1 MVEASGTVVEVRE
14 GLLRVETQP
23 RSACAH
29 CSTDSCATSV
39 VAKLFGAKRNRVWLE
54 NTLGARPGEQVVI
67 GIQDELLLRASL
79 LSYLLPLVCMLAVA
93 ALGDA
98 RGASEGLQ
106 GLLAVGGLAAG
117 FLLVGRI
124 VRGMPSR
131 QHFSLRLLRSAVPG
145 QVIQIARLNPRGAGN
160 E

>member
-1 MVEASGTVVEVRE
+1 MVEASGTVVAVRN
-14 GLLRVETQP
+14 GQLQVETQP
-23 RSACAH
+23 RSTCAH

-39 VAKLFGAKRNRVWLE
+39 VAKLFGAKRSRVWLE

-67 GIQDELLLRASL
+67 GIQDKLLLRASL

-98 RGASEGLQ
+98 RGATEGLQ

-117 FLLVGRI
+117 FALAGWIAR
-124 VRGMPSR
+124 RARSR
-131 QHFSLRLLRSAVPG
+131 RRFRPQLLRFAG
-145 QVIQIARLNPRGAGN
+145 QVHVLQTESFESKRS
-160 E
+160 

>member
-1 MVEASGTVVEVRE
+1 MVEASGTVVEVRD

-29 CSTDSCATSV
+29 CSTDSCASSV
-39 VAKLFGAKRNRVWLE
+39 VAKLVGAKRNRVWLE

-67 GIQDELLLRASL
+67 GIQDALLLRASL
-79 LSYLLPLVCMLAVA
+79 LSYLLPLVSMLAVA
-93 ALGDA
+93 ALGDV

-106 GLLAVGGLAAG
+106 GLLAAGGLAAG
-117 FLLVGRI
+117 FALAGRI
-124 VRGMPSR
+124 ARGVPSR
-131 QHFSLRLLRSAVPG
+131 QRYSPQLLRFAVPG
-145 QVIQIARLNPRGAGN
+145 QVVSIERLHPGGTGN